1 MKLSTREEVWHAFEQ
16 HLEETYKR
24 DRNFREYWDGDS
36 EWDEDELDLRD
47 EPTLEVMVDQHDDGG
62 VTIRQELTNEWAEEG
77 FGDHVRLEW
86 LRKQSEVIETKLRI
100 QLENEIRQSLRVS
113 GGTLDVI
120 WEYRLNPEQVSRV
133 HELLDTSTFDDL
145 RSRVWQLLPDGSDA
159 SDVSQEFHRSLLL
172 LGIVPRILAE
182 DDSFEM
188 HGRNLYGDDTFDAL
202 NDEQL
207 AVLDCQ

>member
-1 MKLSTREEVWHAFEQ
+1 MKLSTPDEVRQAFDQYIQEKC
-16 HLEETYKR
+16 KR
-24 DRNFREYWDGDS
+24 DWNFRDYWDGVR
-36 EWDEDELDLRD
+36 EWNEDVLGIAD
-47 EPTLEVMVDQHDDGG
+47 EPRLEVTVHQDSDGWI
-62 VTIRQELTNEWAEEG
+62 TIHQELTNERPEEI
-77 FGDHVRLEW
+77 FEEHVELMW
-86 LRKQSEVIETKLRI
+86 LIDNSARIEPEIRRER
-100 QLENEIRQSLRVS
+100 ENEIRENYPTF
-113 GGTLDVI
+113 GGILDVI

-133 HELLDTSTFDDL
+133 HELLDMLTFDDL
-145 RSRVWQLLPDGSDA
+145 RSKAWQLLPDGSDA

-202 NDEQL
+202 TDEQL